1 MASKINLQIPL
12 RLIAALLIFLF
23 VYTASGKFLDFN
35 SFKLTLHASPLITDK
50 NILVAWSIPIAE
62 LITAALLL
70 IPRTRLLGL
79 YCSLAIMIL
88 FTLYLG
94 YMLLFTPNRPCVCG
108 GVIKTMSWKQHIVF
122 NCFFILLSLIAIRL
136 HKLVENHNSGNNTS
150 IVLT

>member
-1 MASKINLQIPL
+1 
-12 RLIAALLIFLF
+12 
-23 VYTASGKFLDFN
+23 VYTATSKFLDFN

-50 NILVAWSIPIAE
+50 NILVAWAIPVVE

-70 IPRTRLLGL
+70 IPRTRLFGL
-79 YCSLAIMIL
+79 YSSLGIMTV

-108 GVIKTMSWKQHIVF
+108 GVIKTMSWDQHIVF

-136 HKLVENHNSGNNTS
+136 HKLVEKPAANNAS
-150 IVLT
+150 IVFT